1 MGLALVGC
9 IGPRGGRYV
18 GGDASVAIFNGQGR
32 ADGLC
37 RQELPFDTIWPAS
50 DPLAQGLSPEEQRR
64 QHYRKCMT
72 ILGYPDA
79 ELEPAVPAAP
89 VPN

>member
-1 MGLALVGC
+1 
-9 IGPRGGRYV
+9 V
-18 GGDASVAIFNGQGR
+18 GGDASVAIFDGQGR

-37 RQELPFDTIWPAS
+37 RAELPYDTIVPTS
-50 DPLAQGLSPEEQRR
+50 DPLAHGLTPEQQLRR
-64 QHYRKCMT
+64 HYRNCMT

-79 ELEPAVPAAP
+79 DLEPAVPVAPAAP